1 MAGLRKDAKLA
12 LLTDVPLFRNFSKKE
27 LMAVARAADEVDY
40 EVGEILAR
48 QSTRGDE
55 AFVVVSGSVAVRRNG
70 RKVAT
75 LGAGD
80 VAGEMAL
87 IDGEERSADLIA
99 AEASHVLVIPRRQ
112 FGGLLDDNPHLS
124 QKLLKVLA
132 GRLRNADRSLYG

>member
-1 MAGLRKDAKLA
+1 MAALRKDAKLA
-12 LLTDVPLFRNFSKKE
+12 LLSDVPLFRNFSKKE

-40 EVGEILAR
+40 EAGEILAR

-99 AEASHVLVIPRRQ
+99 VEASHVLVIPRRQ
-112 FGGLLDDNPHLS
+112 FGGLLDGNPYLS